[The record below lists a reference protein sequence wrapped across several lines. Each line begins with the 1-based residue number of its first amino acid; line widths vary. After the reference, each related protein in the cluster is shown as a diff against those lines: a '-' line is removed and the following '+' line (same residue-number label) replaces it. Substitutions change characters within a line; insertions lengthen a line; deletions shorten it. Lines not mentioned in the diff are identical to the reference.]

1 MLGNRNPWNFEN
13 EDMQENFSKVTK
25 YTFRTI
31 DRANQ
36 FIGYMTGCPTDT
48 LYLQERRRMA
58 FCFQEENWGQV
69 VYAVHPSLQSDEWNE
84 TQSTNGLDLGKLEA
98 IMVYDG
104 EGSYIGLKRW
114 NKEGQLIKDYLK
126 GEYNRH
132 DFGEP
137 IQP

>member
-1 MLGNRNPWNFEN
+1 MLGNRNPWKFEN

-25 YTFRTI
+25 YTFRTT
-31 DRANQ
+31 DRAIR
-36 FIGYMTGCPTDT
+36 FRSYMLGCPTDT
-48 LYLQERRRMA
+48 LWIQED
-58 FCFQEENWGQV
+58 NV
-69 VYAVHPSLQSDEWNE
+69 VYAVQPSLQSWVEVPELCFYISSSDLIE
-84 TQSTNGLDLGKLEA
+84 LGKLEA

-126 GEYNRH
+126 GEYNLH
-132 DFGEP
+132 NFGEP